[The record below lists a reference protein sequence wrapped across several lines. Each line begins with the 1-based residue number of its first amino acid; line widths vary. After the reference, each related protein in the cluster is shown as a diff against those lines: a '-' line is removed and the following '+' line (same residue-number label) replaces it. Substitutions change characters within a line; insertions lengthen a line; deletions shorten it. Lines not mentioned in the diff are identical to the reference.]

1 MRKNINILNRERCTG
16 CRVCENVCP
25 SQAIEFKENKEGF
38 LYPNVKEDLCT
49 NCGFC
54 TQKCPVLTETEYG
67 EIQECYAVMSEKDI
81 RMESSSGGMFTV
93 LANYI
98 LKKADMYAGLL
109 GNLLLRLHIKLFI
122 EMKTYTNCNY
132 QNTYKA
138 I

>member
-98 LKKADMYAGLL
+98 LKKGGYVCGAAWKSPFTVA
-109 GNLLLRLHIKLFI
+109 HK
-122 EMKTYTNCNY
+122 K
-132 QNTYKA
+132 
-138 I
+138 